1 MALPKTPT
9 SFPSGA
15 PPPLFTRKP
24 KPENLTPK
32 EKEAY
37 WKEEHRK
44 WVEGVDHMG
53 YGIGLPGSMYFYGQE
68 GFIKH
73 RKAKQGRHTIEP
85 PMIRDVE
92 FILHHA
98 AARAKKNKRSLL
110 VFKATGV
117 GLTSF
122 GAGYADYIACAFPG
136 STSLITSSS
145 TNAMSTFFMEKI
157 VEPLSYFDS
166 DIIEKHDKGA
176 KEGKLKYE
184 NLNKSKQKCF
194 LKINNKNFIDSSEA
208 LSSIDARETS
218 ERPDSP
224 YNFAGS
230 GGNFAFVDEFAI
242 HPKKKDVAKA
252 LISRLRDENTREMD
266 GLLLLGGAL
275 EINDKDALDS
285 KDVKELREMIVP
297 AALDANSMDV
307 LFLPFWYGFN
317 CHINNGHS
325 DQKAAEHWHNLQ
337 CEKLSKS
344 NDPAPLRNFLMTNP
358 RTLEDV
364 FENIRSDRFEDE
376 VMEKLVIQTQ
386 DVKKAEVPLQECN
399 IVFTDR
405 YSFTKGDTTKILEHP
420 KAGVEYI
427 ITCDG
432 VQTSELT
439 SSTPEADRSKI
450 ALVVTK
456 LHDPTTHPYMP
467 VATFSQHPKSVE
479 RSIYKMVEMIKF
491 YNQHL
496 GVKKINTE
504 INVGFGEFFGA
515 ILDREGLGHLCAKKR
530 DFSTQGFRETSK
542 RFYYRD
548 EICQNRQ
555 YNFANS
561 FLKRHVTSI
570 QMINMLEEMLL
581 PTTENCDTVDAWL
594 GLFETIPEIGFD
606 KPMKKKT
613 LPPKEQ
619 YKMVNNNGRISFEV
633 QKIGVK
639 DEVREMINRFTRPQ
653 PKHN

>member
-1 MALPKTPT
+1 MQAT
-9 SFPSGA
+9 SFPNKKPS
-15 PPPLFTRKP
+15 PLYTRKEKP
-24 KPENLTPK
+24 KNMTAG
-32 EKEAY
+32 EKERY
-37 WKEEHRK
+37 WKSEHAK
-44 WVEGVDHMG
+44 WIEGVDFVGHG
-53 YGIGLPGSMYFYGQE
+53 AGLTGSLYFYGQE

-73 RKAKQGRHTIEP
+73 RKAKQGRPTIEP

-98 AARAKKNKRSLL
+98 AEKAKKKKRSLL

-122 GAGYADYIACAFPG
+122 GAGYAHYIASAYAG

-194 LKINNKNFIDSSEA
+194 LKINNKNFLDSSEA
-208 LSSIDARETS
+208 MSSIDARETS

-252 LISRLRDENTREMD
+252 LISRLRDENTREME

-285 KDVKELREMIVP
+285 KDVQELREIIQP
-297 AALDANSMDV
+297 ENLEANSMDV

-317 CHINNGHS
+317 CHLNNGHS
-325 DQKAAEHWHNLQ
+325 DQKAAEEWHEKQ
-337 CEKLSKS
+337 CEKLSAIK
-344 NDPAPLRNFLMTNP
+344 DPAPLRNFLMTNP
-358 RTLEDV
+358 RTLDDV
-364 FENIRSDRFEDE
+364 FENIRSDRFEEE
-376 VMEKLVIQTQ
+376 VMEKIVIQTQ
-386 DVKKAEVPLQECN
+386 EVKKAEVPLQECN
-399 IVFTDR
+399 IVVTDK
-405 YSFTKGDTTKILEHP
+405 YSFVKGDTTKILEHP
-420 KAGVEYI
+420 KQGVEYI

-439 SSTPEADRSKI
+439 SSTPEGDRSKI

-467 VATFSQHPKSVE
+467 VATFSEHPKSVE

-491 YNQHL
+491 FNQHL
-496 GVKKINTE
+496 GVKKVNTE

-530 DFSTQGFRETSK
+530 DFSTQGFKETSK

-561 FLKRHVTSI
+561 FLKRHITSM
-570 QMINMLEEMLL
+570 QMINLLDEMLL
-581 PTTENCDTVDAWL
+581 PMTENTDLVDAWL
-594 GLFETIPEIGFD
+594 GIFETIPEIGFNA
-606 KPMKKKT
+606 PIKKRT
-613 LPPKEQ
+613 MPPKEQ
-619 YKMVNNNGRISFEV
+619 YRMKIENGKINFVVER
-633 QKIGVK
+633 IGVK
-639 DEVREMINRFTRPQ
+639 DEVRQIINRFTA
-653 PKHN
+653 KN